1 MKRLTTILMTLLVL
15 SASMAVAQDDPM
27 KGPWQGS
34 EAREIHR
41 DSATNPATASA
52 ALVRFFRKYF
62 SPIDGSDCPMYP
74 SCSQYS
80 IACFEKHG
88 FLMGWMMT
96 WDRLYRC
103 GRDELRLSPQMIV
116 DGKYKCYD
124 PVESNDF
131 WWSHGK

>member
-1 MKRLTTILMTLLVL
+1 MKKLTTILMTLLVV
-15 SASMAVAQDDPM
+15 SAAMAVAQDDPM

-52 ALVRFFRKYF
+52 ALIRFFRKYL
-62 SPIDGSDCPMYP
+62 SPVDGSECPMYP

-80 IACFEKHG
+80 MACFEKHG

-116 DGKYKCYD
+116 DGQYKCYD